1 MILEID
7 AGNTFVKWRLRQAG
21 QVVKRGRLLTAEGVS
36 ASSLFNMIKP
46 DEVWVSSVA
55 GVPFNNG
62 LAQQVRE
69 CWQLEPVFVQTRSR
83 QSGVTNSYQDPS
95 RMGVDRW
102 VAMLAAF
109 NDCGRGCCVV
119 DCGSAIT
126 VEYLNDDGE
135 HLGGYIMPGL
145 RVLQGALLANTA
157 EIIVD
162 RTLDSF
168 SISPAG
174 DTSGAVGQG
183 VNFMFKAL
191 QEKLVSELGE
201 DCPLYITGGDGH
213 LFAELSGVGRFVDD
227 LVLDGLRWAV

>member
-7 AGNTFVKWRLRQAG
+7 AGNTFVKWRLQQAG

-36 ASSLFNMIKP
+36 ASSLFNITKP

-55 GVPFNNG
+55 GIPFNDG
-62 LAQQVRE
+62 LAQQMRE
-69 CWQLEPVFVQTRSR
+69 SWQLEPVFVQTRDR

-102 VAMLAAF
+102 MAMLAAF
-109 NDCGRGCCVV
+109 NDCGRACCVV

-126 VEYLNDDGE
+126 VEYLNDDGV

-168 SISPAG
+168 SISPAA

-213 LFAELSGVGRFVDD
+213 LFAELSGEGRFVDD